1 MQLDGVAKDMQLP
14 KMTKL
19 TQFIGKVFSVLR
31 LATIIFSLLKAKYRW
46 FKTQN
51 KMKNDWESRKSSNTV
66 KVVIART
73 EAIERTRSILG
84 VEDAREVALL
94 AGTGVEKRIEC

>member
-1 MQLDGVAKDMQLP
+1 
-14 KMTKL
+14 
-19 TQFIGKVFSVLR
+19 
-31 LATIIFSLLKAKYRW
+31 
-46 FKTQN
+46 
-51 KMKNDWESRKSSNTV
+51 MKNDWESRKSSNTV